1 MSVLTIH
8 PDDQPQRA
16 EVFSEFDSIA
26 RRLRGIGVQ
35 FERWRADCELPACAD
50 QAAVITAYRGSIE
63 RLMQAYGF
71 QSVDVI
77 SVRPDH
83 PDKVAL
89 RNKFLAEHIHEDFEV
104 RFFVDGRGLFYL
116 HPNDKVY
123 LVLCEQDDLISLPAH
138 TRHWFD
144 MGENPNLK
152 AIRLFTTPEGWVAHF
167 TGSDIASRFP
177 KLEQFVAEYG

>member
-1 MSVLTIH
+1 MGLTAL
-8 PDDQPQRA
+8 PELQ
-16 EVFSEFDSIA
+16 
-26 RRLRGIGVQ
+26 GIGVQ
-35 FERWRADCELPACAD
+35 LERWRADRELVADAD
-50 QAAVITAYRGSIE
+50 QAAVITAYRDSID

-89 RNKFLAEHIHEDFEV
+89 RNKFLAEHTHDDFEA
-104 RFFVDGRGLFYL
+104 RFFVDGQGLFYV
-116 HPNDKVY
+116 HPDDKVY
-123 LVLCEQDDLISLPAH
+123 LVLCEQGDLISVLAH

-152 AIRLFTTPEGWVAHF
+152 AIRPIYYAGGLGGALHRERYCKKVSQAGAVC
-167 TGSDIASRFP
+167 S
-177 KLEQFVAEYG
+177 